1 MISVFI
7 ADTSRVYLLEASH
20 LYYGLVFIF
29 IGFFI
34 HNYLLL
40 FFFFILFDVTN
51 KKQPNSSSIS
61 ALLC

>member
-40 FFFFILFDVTN
+40 FFFILFDVTN